1 MCISLGSVG
10 EKELVLGISEGVSY
24 RTWGSLGMERLRSQ
38 VGWGDSHPWQEA
50 TATLEAEGQE
60 EVVPWIPGAGAT

>member
-10 EKELVLGISEGVSY
+10 EKELVLGISEGVSN
-24 RTWGSLGMERLRSQ
+24 RTWGSPGIELLRSQ
-38 VGWGDSHPWQEA
+38 VGWGDSHPRQEA

-60 EVVPWIPGAGAT
+60 GVVPWIPGAGDT